1 MAQLWEYVKM
11 AVSNIRMNRGRSF
24 LTMLGIIIGV
34 SSVILIM
41 SIGNGAKAE
50 MEEELTSVAGGQIY
64 ISVNS
69 NLDGETP
76 VITEE
81 DREALRGLEHVKGAT
96 SLANQWCS
104 VSTEKGNFD
113 AIIDFGNPD
122 SELSTSPDMLYG
134 QWFTWDDYNAHRAVA
149 VVSELDAIR
158 MFGTSN
164 VVGLTFEVDDGS
176 VIQDVRIVGVKK
188 AIEGTFVSSG
198 YGSYLDISM
207 PMTADWYWAE
217 YSDFESVYIFAETGY
232 AKEVTERAISL
243 LESRHEIFGEDAF
256 MSEDFDSQMASVMQ
270 VLDMIT
276 IFIMLVAGISSG
288 RRDRRYEHHAG
299 ICYRTDQRDRDPE
312 SSGRTDEV
320 HPGPVSGRIGDHHRD
335 RRNDRDHP
343 RNCGSVWNL
352 LASDGHIPAACQHIG
367 SPLCN
372 TVFLQRGNLLRHL
385 SGEEGGASKS
395 DRGAPEKLTGP
406 WICPDQTLSQ
416 CPVRIF
422 FRFFSSARKFL
433 NLLPSEYIIELS
445 NALKQKRRRT
455 IC

>member
-1 MAQLWEYVKM
+1 MAQLWEYIKM

-69 NLDGETP
+69 NLDGDKP

-81 DREALRGLEHVKGAT
+81 DRDALREMEHVKGAT
-96 SLANQWCS
+96 SLANQWS
-104 VSTEKGNFD
+104 TVSTEKGSFD
-113 AIIDFGNPD
+113 AIIDYGNPD
-122 SELSTSPDMLYG
+122 SEYTTSPEMLYG

-149 VVSELDAIR
+149 VVSEMDAVR

-164 VVGLTFEVDDGS
+164 VVGLTFELDDGS
-176 VIQDVRIVGVKK
+176 GIQDVRIVGVKK

-217 YSDFESVYIFAETGY
+217 YNDFESVYIFAETGY
-232 AKEVTERAISL
+232 AKEVTEQAISL

-276 IFIMLVAGISSG
+276 IFIVLVAGISLLVGGIGVMNIMLVSVTERTREIG
-288 RRDRRYEHHAG
+288 IRKALGARTKSILVQFLAESAIITGIGGMIGITLGIAG
-299 ICYRTDQRDRDPE
+299 AYGVCSLPIVTFPP
-312 SSGRTDEV
+312 
-320 HPGPVSGRIGDHHRD
+320 HVSVSAVVFATLFSCSVGIFFGIYPARKAAHLSPIEAL
-335 RRNDRDHP
+335 RRN
-343 RNCGSVWNL
+343 
-352 LASDGHIPAACQHIG
+352 
-367 SPLCN
+367 
-372 TVFLQRGNLLRHL
+372 
-385 SGEEGGASKS
+385 
-395 DRGAPEKLTGP
+395 
-406 WICPDQTLSQ
+406 
-416 CPVRIF
+416 
-422 FRFFSSARKFL
+422 
-433 NLLPSEYIIELS
+433 
-445 NALKQKRRRT
+445 
-455 IC
+455 

>member
-1 MAQLWEYVKM
+1 MAQLWEYIKM

-76 VITEE
+76 SITEE
-81 DREALRGLEHVKGAT
+81 DRDALREMEHVKGAT
-96 SLANQWCS
+96 SVMNQWSS
-104 VSTEKGNFD
+104 VATEKGTFD
-113 AIIDFGNPD
+113 AIIDYGNPD
-122 SELSTSPDMLYG
+122 SEYSTSPEMLYG

-149 VVSELDAIR
+149 VIAEMDAIR

-164 VVGLTFEVDDGS
+164 VVGLTFEMDDGS
-176 VIQDVRIVGVKK
+176 GIQDVRIVGVKK

-217 YSDFESVYIFAETGY
+217 YNDFDSVYIFAETGY

-256 MSEDFDSQMASVMQ
+256 MSEDFDSQMASIMQ

-276 IFIMLVAGISSG
+276 IFIMLVAGISLLVGGIGVMNIMLVSVTERTREIG
-288 RRDRRYEHHAG
+288 IRKALGARTKSILVQFLAESAIITGIGGMIGITLGIAG
-299 ICYRTDQRDRDPE
+299 AYGVCSLPIVTFPPE
-312 SSGRTDEV
+312 
-320 HPGPVSGRIGDHHRD
+320 VSISAVVFATLFSCSVGIFFGIYPARKAAHLSPIEAL
-335 RRNDRDHP
+335 RRN
-343 RNCGSVWNL
+343 
-352 LASDGHIPAACQHIG
+352 
-367 SPLCN
+367 
-372 TVFLQRGNLLRHL
+372 
-385 SGEEGGASKS
+385 
-395 DRGAPEKLTGP
+395 
-406 WICPDQTLSQ
+406 
-416 CPVRIF
+416 
-422 FRFFSSARKFL
+422 
-433 NLLPSEYIIELS
+433 
-445 NALKQKRRRT
+445 
-455 IC
+455 

>member
-1 MAQLWEYVKM
+1 MAQLWEYIKM

-69 NLDGETP
+69 NLDGDKP

-81 DREALRGLEHVKGAT
+81 DRDALREMEHVKGAT
-96 SLANQWCS
+96 SLMNQWS
-104 VSTEKGNFD
+104 TVSTEKGSFD
-113 AIIDFGNPD
+113 AIIDFSNPD
-122 SELSTSPDMLYG
+122 SEYTTSPEMLYG

-149 VVSELDAIR
+149 VVSEMDAVR

-164 VVGLTFEVDDGS
+164 VVGLTFELDDGS
-176 VIQDVRIVGVKK
+176 GIQDVRIVGVKK

-217 YSDFESVYIFAETGY
+217 YNDFESVYIFAETGY
-232 AKEVTERAISL
+232 AKEVTEQAISL

-276 IFIMLVAGISSG
+276 IFIVLVAGISLLVGGIGVMNIMLVSVTERTREIG
-288 RRDRRYEHHAG
+288 IRKALGARTKSILVQFLAESAIITGIGGMIGITLGIAG
-299 ICYRTDQRDRDPE
+299 AYGVCSLPIVTFPP
-312 SSGRTDEV
+312 
-320 HPGPVSGRIGDHHRD
+320 HVSVSAVVFATLFSCSVGIFFGIYPARKAAHLSPIEAL
-335 RRNDRDHP
+335 RRN
-343 RNCGSVWNL
+343 
-352 LASDGHIPAACQHIG
+352 
-367 SPLCN
+367 
-372 TVFLQRGNLLRHL
+372 
-385 SGEEGGASKS
+385 
-395 DRGAPEKLTGP
+395 
-406 WICPDQTLSQ
+406 
-416 CPVRIF
+416 
-422 FRFFSSARKFL
+422 
-433 NLLPSEYIIELS
+433 
-445 NALKQKRRRT
+445 
-455 IC
+455 

>member
-1 MAQLWEYVKM
+1 MAQLWEYIKM

-69 NLDGETP
+69 NLDGDKP

-81 DREALRGLEHVKGAT
+81 DRDALREMEHVKGAT
-96 SLANQWCS
+96 SLANQWS
-104 VSTEKGNFD
+104 TVSTEKGSFD

-122 SELSTSPDMLYG
+122 SEYTTSPEMLYG

-149 VVSELDAIR
+149 VVSEMDAVR

-164 VVGLTFEVDDGS
+164 VVGLTFELDDGS
-176 VIQDVRIVGVKK
+176 GIQDVRIVGVKK

-217 YSDFESVYIFAETGY
+217 YNDFESVYIFAETGY
-232 AKEVTERAISL
+232 AKEVTEQAISL

-276 IFIMLVAGISSG
+276 IFIVLVAGISLLVGGIGVMNIMLVSVTERTREIG
-288 RRDRRYEHHAG
+288 IRKALGARTKSILVQFLAESAIITGIGGMIGITLGIAG
-299 ICYRTDQRDRDPE
+299 AYGVCSLPIVTFPP
-312 SSGRTDEV
+312 
-320 HPGPVSGRIGDHHRD
+320 HVSVSAVVFATLFSCSVGIFFGIYPARKAAHLSPIEAL
-335 RRNDRDHP
+335 RRN
-343 RNCGSVWNL
+343 
-352 LASDGHIPAACQHIG
+352 
-367 SPLCN
+367 
-372 TVFLQRGNLLRHL
+372 
-385 SGEEGGASKS
+385 
-395 DRGAPEKLTGP
+395 
-406 WICPDQTLSQ
+406 
-416 CPVRIF
+416 
-422 FRFFSSARKFL
+422 
-433 NLLPSEYIIELS
+433 
-445 NALKQKRRRT
+445 
-455 IC
+455 